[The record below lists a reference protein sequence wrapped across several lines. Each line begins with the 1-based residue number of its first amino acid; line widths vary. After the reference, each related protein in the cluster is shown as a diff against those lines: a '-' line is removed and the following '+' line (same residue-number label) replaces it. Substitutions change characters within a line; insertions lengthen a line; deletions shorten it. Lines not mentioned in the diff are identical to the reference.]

1 MGTILNPHF
10 QSTIL
15 LSSLNSPLISIP
27 SLSFSNSI
35 AGVKWVPSLSKL
47 TGRNQSKTRTH
58 SPKAVASD
66 EGETTEIVV
75 NEPKDADFE
84 ERLSRIRTKGRSG
97 SGKKAELRKLKKAG
111 MDPSKRK
118 SSRKTGIL
126 LPPVPLK
133 DPISDGLKV
142 ELGFNAY
149 TERLNGRFAALGL
162 VALLLVELAS
172 GQSLIKYHAPGTL
185 ILQIY
190 FIFAMSALFVKYE
203 KEKNSIWPKNKS

>member
-1 MGTILNPHF
+1 MGTMLNAHS
-10 QSTIL
+10 QSAIL
-15 LSSLNSPLISIP
+15 LSSSNSPLFSIP

-35 AGVKWVPSLSKL
+35 SGVKWVPLL
-47 TGRNQSKTRTH
+47 PRPTGRNLSKRRTQ

-66 EGETTEIVV
+66 EGEKAEVAV

-97 SGKKAELRKLKKAG
+97 TGKKAELRKLRKAG
-111 MDPSKRK
+111 MDPSMRK

-172 GQSLIKYHAPGTL
+172 GKSLIKYHAPGTL
-185 ILQIY
+185 ILQTY
-190 FIFAMSALFVKYE
+190 FILAMSALFVKYE
-203 KEKNSIWPKNKS
+203 KEKNSIWPKNKP

>member
-1 MGTILNPHF
+1 MGTMLNPHF
-10 QSTIL
+10 HSAL
-15 LSSLNSPLISIP
+15 LAPSSISPLISIP
-27 SLSFSNSI
+27 ILPFSNSI
-35 AGVKWVPSLSKL
+35 AGLKWVRSPSISK
-47 TGRNQSKTRTH
+47 GRSQLNTRFH
-58 SPKAVASD
+58 SPKALASD
-66 EGETTEIVV
+66 EGETAEVAV

-97 SGKKAELRKLKKAG
+97 TGKKAELRKLKKAG

-162 VALLLVELAS
+162 VALLSVELAS
-172 GQSLIKYHAPGTL
+172 GQSVIKYHAPGTL

-190 FIFAMSALFVKYE
+190 FILAMSALFVKYE
-203 KEKNSIWPKNKS
+203 KEKNSIWPKSKS